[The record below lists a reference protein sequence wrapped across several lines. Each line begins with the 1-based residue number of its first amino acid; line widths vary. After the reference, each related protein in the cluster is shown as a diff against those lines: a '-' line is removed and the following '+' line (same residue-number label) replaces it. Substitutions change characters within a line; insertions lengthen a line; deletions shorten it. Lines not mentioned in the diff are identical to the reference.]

1 MLLSTSPLGPV
12 TVAAEDGEVEQLREE
27 LNETRARLVEAERDR
42 DEYAQRLED
51 STMVIVTTLIL
62 LIISYIIFFMT
73 NRRQRVV
80 LEQLRAETGITLESP
95 RPKRR
100 PRRRR
105 G

>member
-1 MLLSTSPLGPV
+1 
-12 TVAAEDGEVEQLREE
+12 
-27 LNETRARLVEAERDR
+27 
-42 DEYAQRLED
+42 
-51 STMVIVTTLIL
+51 MVIVTTLIL
-62 LIISYIIFFMT
+62 LIISYFIFFLT

-80 LEQLRAETGITLESP
+80 LEQLRAESGITLESP